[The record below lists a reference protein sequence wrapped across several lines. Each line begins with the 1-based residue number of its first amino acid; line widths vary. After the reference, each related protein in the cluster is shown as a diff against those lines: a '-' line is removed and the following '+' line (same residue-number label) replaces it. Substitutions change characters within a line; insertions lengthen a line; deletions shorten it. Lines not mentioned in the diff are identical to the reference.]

1 MSVIQSIQNKIQELL
16 YGDNAEHLRR
26 DSLKADADPDYM
38 LYSPDVVGYNTTAE
52 QQFLF
57 QNLIMGLDP
66 TTYSVLDIG
75 CGRGDLYGFL
85 REIWS
90 DNLFAYTGVDMNP
103 IMCDLAREKY
113 GLELINNS
121 FENAKPNPH
130 DWVVAGGFFTQRR
143 CETEDD
149 DLQKMFTDIDKM
161 YTLANR
167 VVSFNLLSPINNTI
181 HDGFFYVHP
190 GLVMDM
196 LIEKYQY
203 VSVRHNYTKDVYT
216 VSIYKL

>member
-1 MSVIQSIQNKIQELL
+1 MNVIHSIQNKIQELL
-16 YGDNAEHLRR
+16 YGDNAEHMRR
-26 DSLKADADPDYM
+26 DSLKAATDPDYM
-38 LYSPDVVGYNTTAE
+38 LHSPEVVGYNTTSE

-66 TTYSVLDIG
+66 TSYSVLDIG

-85 REIWS
+85 TEIWS
-90 DNLFAYTGVDMNP
+90 DQIFAYTGVDMNP
-103 IMCDLAREKY
+103 NMCDLAREKY
-113 GLELINNS
+113 GLDLINNS
-121 FENAKPNPH
+121 FENAKLTNH

-143 CETEDD
+143 CETEDN

-161 YTLANR
+161 YELSNQ
-167 VVSFNLLSPINNTI
+167 VVSFNLLSPINNII

-216 VSIYKL
+216 VSIYKI